1 MTKIASVQQPDGLW
15 RASLLDPDEV
25 PVKETSSSTFFTFAM
40 IWGINNG
47 LLPQDTYLPKVR
59 RAWTALLDCID
70 ENGKLGYVQAIG
82 ASPENVK
89 ASDNQ
94 EYGSG
99 AFLMAAS
106 EMYKFA
112 EREK

>member
-1 MTKIASVQQPDGLW
+1 MKTGNWD
-15 RASLLDPDEV
+15 
-25 PVKETSSSTFFTFAM
+25 M
-40 IWGINNG
+40 
-47 LLPQDTYLPKVR
+47 Y
-59 RAWTALLDCID
+59 
-70 ENGKLGYVQAIG
+70 KLSEPA
-82 ASPENVK
+82 PENVK
-89 ASDNQ
+89 ATDNQ